1 MREVQYTIQYLKLK
15 SKFTVSTRNSILDTR
30 NCRESSI
37 DNRGTVA
44 VLTYKIHLLR
54 CYHRDVNKEV
64 TVSSKKK
71 WTITIQIKQKSIS
84 KQQ

>member
-1 MREVQYTIQYLKLK
+1 MLRGVQYTIQYLKLK
-15 SKFTVSTRNSILDTR
+15 RKFTFSTR

-37 DNRGTVA
+37 DNRGSLA